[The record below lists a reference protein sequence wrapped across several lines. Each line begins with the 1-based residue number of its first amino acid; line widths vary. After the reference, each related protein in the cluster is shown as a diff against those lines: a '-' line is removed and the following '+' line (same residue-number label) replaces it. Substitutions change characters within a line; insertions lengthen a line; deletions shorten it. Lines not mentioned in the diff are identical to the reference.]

1 MGFFENMKL
10 EKLGKNAYNAHV
22 QANDL
27 QRRGRAGE
35 AKAKYAEAM
44 KLYNEAY
51 DAGCRKQN
59 TMMGHSVLLMRFG
72 EFERAREMMKE
83 ISAMGHLSEDNH
95 FELRVNYSI
104 CLWRMGIYD
113 KALETIRYAGKH
125 CKNSSY
131 YSCLGTLLVE
141 IAGKSGEDADFE
153 EARVL
158 LDEAMEYD
166 DEDAA
171 TLDSYGEYYR
181 QKGIW
186 AAKAGNAEEAADW
199 RRKAVESYEK
209 AHKAK
214 PSQVTSLHAL
224 ARFAI
229 EDGDKEKAKALIDR
243 ALLHSGSK
251 ICPVSVE
258 ELQAMKAGL

>member
-1 MGFFENMKL
+1 MGFFDNMKL
-10 EKLGKNAYNAHV
+10 EKLGRNAYNAHV

-27 QRRGRAGE
+27 NRRGRASE

-51 DAGCRKQN
+51 DAGCRKQGI
-59 TMMGHSVLLMRFG
+59 MMSHSVLLMRFG

-83 ISAMGHLSEDNH
+83 ISAMGHLSEDSH
-95 FELRVNYSI
+95 FELRVNYSV
-104 CLWRMGIYD
+104 CLWRLGIYD
-113 KALETIRYAGKH
+113 KAIETIRYAGKH
-125 CKNSSY
+125 AKNSQY

-141 IAGKSGEDADFE
+141 VAGKSGTDADFE
-153 EARVL
+153 AARVL
-158 LDEAMEYD
+158 LDEAMDYD

-181 QKGIW
+181 QRGIW
-186 AAKAGNAEEAADW
+186 AAKAGNAEEAAML
-199 RRKAVESYEK
+199 RKQSVEFYEK

-214 PSQVTSLHAL
+214 PSQITTLHAL

-229 EDGDKEKAKALIDR
+229 EDGDKEKAKALLGVQSLKQGKQWFW
-243 ALLHSGSK
+243 LLPKGDGDLL
-251 ICPVSVE
+251 I
-258 ELQAMKAGL
+258 